1 MTGCRGVEAEF
12 RVQMVRVY
20 SGLLQG
26 LEARLLTVEVDSD
39 PRSFGFYLVGMADS
53 AVREGQ
59 LRIQN
64 AVRNAGFHLPRCRH
78 LVNMAPADLRK
89 EGAAYDLTIALGLL
103 AEAGILESDR
113 LGDFLVIGELSL
125 DGRIKGVRGILS
137 VMDLADRQGYR
148 GVIMPRANLPEA
160 LWCPRVKAYA
170 FDSLRDVVEFVMK
183 GCPEESA
190 SSASVLRP
198 GLTQPGPASRPGPA
212 AVPSVPGGVAAQRPL
227 QQVRGQALA
236 KRALQVAAAGRH
248 NVLLM
253 GPPGCGK
260 TMLAHCFPSLL
271 PPIGPEEAWDLARI
285 YSLLPD
291 GPERLGVMVRPDGP
305 ERLGVTVRPDGP
317 ERLGVTARSDGPERL
332 GVTARSDGP
341 ERLNVTERPNA
352 HDRRSVMEHA
362 DHLERE
368 GAALQRPFRQP
379 HPSVSLP
386 AMVGGGA
393 FPMPGEVT
401 LAHGG
406 VLFLDELPEFRRDVL
421 EALREPLEQGRV
433 MLNRHRQSVC
443 YPARF
448 VLIAAMNPCPCGYY
462 GSTGDRCRCPESLVM
477 RYQRRISGPLLDRMD
492 LVVCMDRVSA
502 EEWAGHD
509 NHLSEATPPPATSA
523 PQPPATVAP
532 LHSLGSPSSTIS
544 SQEPALSAESR
555 GLMHRLVQ
563 GGGLSMRACQ
573 RLTRV
578 AQTMAGMEGLLT
590 VEPQHLMEAYH
601 FRHPRFLAST
611 RPSYP

>member
-1 MTGCRGVEAEF
+1 MEVRAEF

-39 PRSFGFYLVGMADS
+39 LRSFGFYLVGMADS

-103 AEAGILESDR
+103 AEARILESDR

-170 FDSLRDVVEFVMK
+170 FDSLRDVVEFVME
-183 GCPEESA
+183 GCPEEAASA
-190 SSASVLRP
+190 ASVL
-198 GLTQPGPASRPGPA
+198 RPGPA

-260 TMLAHCFPSLL
+260 TMLAHAFPSML
-271 PPIGPEEAWDLARI
+271 PPISSEEAWDLARI

-291 GPERLGVMVRPDGP
+291 GPERLSVTTRPDDPERLSATTRPDGP
-305 ERLGVTVRPDGP
+305 ERLSATVRPDGP
-317 ERLGVTARSDGPERL
+317 ER
-332 GVTARSDGP
+332 
-341 ERLNVTERPNA
+341 
-352 HDRRSVMEHA
+352 
-362 DHLERE
+362 E
-368 GAALQRPFRQP
+368 GAALHRPFRQP

-502 EEWAGHD
+502 EEWASHD
-509 NHLSEATPPPATSA
+509 NQLSVATSPSA
-523 PQPPATVAP
+523 TSVPQPPATVAP
-532 LHSLGSPSSTIS
+532 LHPPGSPLHPPGSPSSTILTL
-544 SQEPALSAESR
+544 EPALSTESK

>member
-78 LVNMAPADLRK
+78 LVNLAPADLRK

-170 FDSLRDVVEFVMK
+170 FDSLRDVVEFVME

-198 GLTQPGPASRPGPA
+198 GPAQPGPTQPGPAQPGLAQPGLASRPGPA

-305 ERLGVTVRPDGP
+305 ER
-317 ERLGVTARSDGPERL
+317 
-332 GVTARSDGP
+332 
-341 ERLNVTERPNA
+341 PNA

-362 DHLERE
+362 DHPERE

-532 LHSLGSPSSTIS
+532 LHSPGSPLHSPGSPSSTIS
-544 SQEPALSAESR
+544 SQEPALSAESKE
-555 GLMHRLVQ
+555 LMHRLVQ

-611 RPSYP
+611 RPSHP

>member
-1 MTGCRGVEAEF
+1 MTGRRGVEAEF

-160 LWCPRVKAYA
+160 LWCPRVKAFA
-170 FDSLRDVVEFVMK
+170 FDSLRDVVEFVME
-183 GCPEESA
+183 GCPEESD
-190 SSASVLRP
+190 SSASVLRSGP
-198 GLTQPGPASRPGPA
+198 AQPGPSQPGPA

-271 PPIGPEEAWDLARI
+271 PPIGPDEAWDLARI

-291 GPERLGVMVRPDGP
+291 GPERLSITARSDGP
-305 ERLGVTVRPDGP
+305 ERLS
-317 ERLGVTARSDGPERL
+317 VTARSDGPERL
-332 GVTARSDGP
+332 GVTALP
-341 ERLNVTERPNA
+341 TA
-352 HDRRSVMEHA
+352 HDRRSVMEYA

-368 GAALQRPFRQP
+368 GAALHRPFRQP

-448 VLIAAMNPCPCGYY
+448 VLIAAMNPCPCGYF
-462 GSTGDRCRCPESLVM
+462 GSSGDRCRCPESLVM

-509 NHLSEATPPPATSA
+509 NQLSEATPTPATSV
-523 PQPPATVAP
+523 PQPPPTSVPQPPPTAAP
-532 LHSLGSPSSTIS
+532 LHSSGSPSSTIS

-578 AQTMAGMEGLLT
+578 AQTMAGMEGMLT

>member
-1 MTGCRGVEAEF
+1 MTGRRGVEAEF

-78 LVNMAPADLRK
+78 LVNLAPADLRK

-170 FDSLRDVVEFVMK
+170 FDSLRDVVEFVME

-198 GLTQPGPASRPGPA
+198 GPTQPGPTQPGLASRPGPA

-285 YSLLPD
+285 YSLLPE

-305 ERLGVTVRPDGP
+305 ERLS
-317 ERLGVTARSDGPERL
+317 VTARSDGP
-332 GVTARSDGP
+332 
-341 ERLNVTERPNA
+341 ERPNA

-362 DHLERE
+362 DHPERE

-532 LHSLGSPSSTIS
+532 LHSPGSPLHSPGSPTSTIS
-544 SQEPALSAESR
+544 SQEPLLSAESKV
-555 GLMHRLVQ
+555 LMHRLVQ

-611 RPSYP
+611 RPSHL

>member
-1 MTGCRGVEAEF
+1 MTGRMEVRAEF

-39 PRSFGFYLVGMADS
+39 LRSFGFYLVGMADS

-170 FDSLRDVVEFVMK
+170 FDSLRDVVEFVME
-183 GCPEESA
+183 GCPEEAASA
-190 SSASVLRP
+190 ASVL
-198 GLTQPGPASRPGPA
+198 RPGPA

-291 GPERLGVMVRPDGP
+291 GPERLSA
-305 ERLGVTVRPDGP
+305 TVRPDGP
-317 ERLGVTARSDGPERL
+317 ER
-332 GVTARSDGP
+332 
-341 ERLNVTERPNA
+341 
-352 HDRRSVMEHA
+352 
-362 DHLERE
+362 E
-368 GAALQRPFRQP
+368 GAALHRPFRQP

-502 EEWAGHD
+502 EEWASHD
-509 NHLSEATPPPATSA
+509 NQFSEAIPPPATLVPQPPATSV

-532 LHSLGSPSSTIS
+532 LHSPGSPLHPPGSPLHSPGSPSSTILTL
-544 SQEPALSAESR
+544 EPVLSTESK

-611 RPSYP
+611 RPSCP

>member
-1 MTGCRGVEAEF
+1 MEVWAEF

-39 PRSFGFYLVGMADS
+39 LRSFGFYLVGMADS

-170 FDSLRDVVEFVMK
+170 FDSLRDVVEFVME
-183 GCPEESA
+183 GCPEEAASA
-190 SSASVLRP
+190 ASVL
-198 GLTQPGPASRPGPA
+198 RPGPA

-291 GPERLGVMVRPDGP
+291 GPERLGV
-305 ERLGVTVRPDGP
+305 
-317 ERLGVTARSDGPERL
+317 TARSDGP
-332 GVTARSDGP
+332 
-341 ERLNVTERPNA
+341 ERPNA

-368 GAALQRPFRQP
+368 GAALHRPFRQP

-509 NHLSEATPPPATSA
+509 NQLSEATPPPATSV
-523 PQPPATVAP
+523 PPPPPTDAP

>member
-1 MTGCRGVEAEF
+1 MEVRAEF

-39 PRSFGFYLVGMADS
+39 LRSFGFYLVGMADS

-170 FDSLRDVVEFVMK
+170 FDSLRDVVEFVME
-183 GCPEESA
+183 GCPEEVASA
-190 SSASVLRP
+190 ASVL
-198 GLTQPGPASRPGPA
+198 RPGPA

-260 TMLAHCFPSLL
+260 TMLAHAFPSML
-271 PPIGPEEAWDLARI
+271 PPISSEEAWDLARI

-291 GPERLGVMVRPDGP
+291 GPERLSA
-305 ERLGVTVRPDGP
+305 TVRPDGP
-317 ERLGVTARSDGPERL
+317 ERLSATVRPDGPERL
-332 GVTARSDGP
+332 SATVRPDGP
-341 ERLNVTERPNA
+341 
-352 HDRRSVMEHA
+352 
-362 DHLERE
+362 ERE
-368 GAALQRPFRQP
+368 GAALHRPFRQP

-502 EEWAGHD
+502 EEWASHD
-509 NHLSEATPPPATSA
+509 NQLSVATSPSA
-523 PQPPATVAP
+523 TSVPQPPATVDP
-532 LHSLGSPSSTIS
+532 LHSPGSPLHSPGSPSSTILTL
-544 SQEPALSAESR
+544 EPALSTESK

-611 RPSYP
+611 RPSCP

>member
-1 MTGCRGVEAEF
+1 MEVRAEF

-39 PRSFGFYLVGMADS
+39 LRSFGFYLVGMADS

-170 FDSLRDVVEFVMK
+170 FDSLRDVVEFVME
-183 GCPEESA
+183 GCPEEAASA
-190 SSASVLRP
+190 ASVL
-198 GLTQPGPASRPGPA
+198 RPGPA

-260 TMLAHCFPSLL
+260 TMLAHAFPSML
-271 PPIGPEEAWDLARI
+271 PPISSEEAWDLARI

-291 GPERLGVMVRPDGP
+291 GPERLSVTTRPDDPERLSATTRPDGP
-305 ERLGVTVRPDGP
+305 ERLSATVRPDGP
-317 ERLGVTARSDGPERL
+317 ER
-332 GVTARSDGP
+332 
-341 ERLNVTERPNA
+341 
-352 HDRRSVMEHA
+352 
-362 DHLERE
+362 E
-368 GAALQRPFRQP
+368 GAALHRPFRQP

-502 EEWAGHD
+502 EEWASHD
-509 NHLSEATPPPATSA
+509 NQLSVATSPSA
-523 PQPPATVAP
+523 TSVPQPPATVDP
-532 LHSLGSPSSTIS
+532 LHPPGSSSSTILTL
-544 SQEPALSAESR
+544 EPALSTESK

-611 RPSYP
+611 RPSCP

>member
-1 MTGCRGVEAEF
+1 
-12 RVQMVRVY
+12 MVRVY

-39 PRSFGFYLVGMADS
+39 LRSFGFYLVGMADS

-170 FDSLRDVVEFVMK
+170 FDSLRDVVEFVME
-183 GCPEESA
+183 GCPEEAASA
-190 SSASVLRP
+190 ASVL
-198 GLTQPGPASRPGPA
+198 RPGPA

-260 TMLAHCFPSLL
+260 TMLAHAFPSML
-271 PPIGPEEAWDLARI
+271 PPISSEEAWDLARI

-291 GPERLGVMVRPDGP
+291 GPERLSATTRPDGP
-305 ERLGVTVRPDGP
+305 ERLSATVRPDGP
-317 ERLGVTARSDGPERL
+317 ER
-332 GVTARSDGP
+332 
-341 ERLNVTERPNA
+341 
-352 HDRRSVMEHA
+352 
-362 DHLERE
+362 E
-368 GAALQRPFRQP
+368 GAALHRPFRQP

-502 EEWAGHD
+502 EEWASHD
-509 NHLSEATPPPATSA
+509 NQLSVATSPSA
-523 PQPPATVAP
+523 TSVPQPPATVDP
-532 LHSLGSPSSTIS
+532 LHPPGSPSSTILTL
-544 SQEPALSAESR
+544 EPALSTESK

>member
-78 LVNMAPADLRK
+78 LVNLAPADLRK

-170 FDSLRDVVEFVMK
+170 FDSLRDVVEFVME
-183 GCPEESA
+183 GCPEEAA
-190 SSASVLRP
+190 SSASVL
-198 GLTQPGPASRPGPA
+198 RPGPA

-291 GPERLGVMVRPDGP
+291 GPERLGVTARPDGP
-305 ERLGVTVRPDGP
+305 ERLS
-317 ERLGVTARSDGPERL
+317 VTARSDGP
-332 GVTARSDGP
+332 
-341 ERLNVTERPNA
+341 ERPNA

-362 DHLERE
+362 DHPERE
-368 GAALQRPFRQP
+368 GAALRRPFRQP

-532 LHSLGSPSSTIS
+532 LHSPGSPLHSPGSPSSTIS
-544 SQEPALSAESR
+544 SQEPALSAESKE
-555 GLMHRLVQ
+555 LMHRLVQ

-611 RPSYP
+611 RPSHL

>member
-170 FDSLRDVVEFVMK
+170 FDSLRDVVEFVME

-198 GLTQPGPASRPGPA
+198 GPAQPGPAQPGPASRPGPA

-271 PPIGPEEAWDLARI
+271 PPIGPDEAWDLARI
-285 YSLLPD
+285 YSLLP
-291 GPERLGVMVRPDGP
+291 
-305 ERLGVTVRPDGP
+305 
-317 ERLGVTARSDGPERL
+317 DGPERL

-368 GAALQRPFRQP
+368 GAALHRPFRQP

-502 EEWAGHD
+502 EEWAGHE
-509 NHLSEATPPPATSA
+509 NQLSEATPPPATSA
-523 PQPPATVAP
+523 PPPPATVAP
-532 LHSLGSPSSTIS
+532 LHSPGSPLHSPGSPSSTIS

>member
-1 MTGCRGVEAEF
+1 MTGRRGVEAEF

-78 LVNMAPADLRK
+78 LVNLAPADLRK

-170 FDSLRDVVEFVMK
+170 FDSLRDVVEFVME

-190 SSASVLRP
+190 SAASV
-198 GLTQPGPASRPGPA
+198 SRPGPA

-291 GPERLGVMVRPDGP
+291 GPERLGVTARPDGP
-305 ERLGVTVRPDGP
+305 ERLS
-317 ERLGVTARSDGPERL
+317 VTARSDGP
-332 GVTARSDGP
+332 
-341 ERLNVTERPNA
+341 ERPNA

-362 DHLERE
+362 DHPERE
-368 GAALQRPFRQP
+368 GAALRRPFRQP

-532 LHSLGSPSSTIS
+532 LHSPGSPLHSPGSPTSTIS
-544 SQEPALSAESR
+544 SQEPLLSAESKV
-555 GLMHRLVQ
+555 LMHRLVQ

-611 RPSYP
+611 RPSHL

>member
-1 MTGCRGVEAEF
+1 MFKARVFKRLMTGRRGVEAEF

-78 LVNMAPADLRK
+78 LVNLAPADLRK

-170 FDSLRDVVEFVMK
+170 FDSLRDVVEFVME

-198 GLTQPGPASRPGPA
+198 GPAQPGPAQPGPTQPGPAQPGLAQPGLASRPGPA

-291 GPERLGVMVRPDGP
+291 GPER
-305 ERLGVTVRPDGP
+305 
-317 ERLGVTARSDGPERL
+317 
-332 GVTARSDGP
+332 
-341 ERLNVTERPNA
+341 PNA

-362 DHLERE
+362 DHQERE

-532 LHSLGSPSSTIS
+532 LHSPGSPLHSPGSPSSTIS
-544 SQEPALSAESR
+544 SQEPALSAESKE
-555 GLMHRLVQ
+555 LKHRLVQ

-611 RPSYP
+611 RPSHP

>member
-1 MTGCRGVEAEF
+1 MEVRAEF

-39 PRSFGFYLVGMADS
+39 LRSFGFYLVGMADS

-170 FDSLRDVVEFVMK
+170 FDSLRDVVEFVME
-183 GCPEESA
+183 GCPEEVASA
-190 SSASVLRP
+190 ASVL
-198 GLTQPGPASRPGPA
+198 RPGPA

-260 TMLAHCFPSLL
+260 TMLAHAFPSML
-271 PPIGPEEAWDLARI
+271 PPISSEEAWDLARI

-291 GPERLGVMVRPDGP
+291 GPERLSVTTRPDDPERLSATTRPDGP
-305 ERLGVTVRPDGP
+305 ERLSATVRPDGP
-317 ERLGVTARSDGPERL
+317 ER
-332 GVTARSDGP
+332 
-341 ERLNVTERPNA
+341 
-352 HDRRSVMEHA
+352 
-362 DHLERE
+362 E
-368 GAALQRPFRQP
+368 GAALHRPFRQP

-502 EEWAGHD
+502 EEWASHD
-509 NHLSEATPPPATSA
+509 NQLSVATSPSA
-523 PQPPATVAP
+523 TSVPQPPATVAP
-532 LHSLGSPSSTIS
+532 LHSPGSPLHSPGTPSSTILTL
-544 SQEPALSAESR
+544 EPALSTESK

>member
-170 FDSLRDVVEFVMK
+170 FDSLRDVVEFVME

-198 GLTQPGPASRPGPA
+198 GPAQPGPSQPGPASRPGPA

-291 GPERLGVMVRPDGP
+291 GPERLGV
-305 ERLGVTVRPDGP
+305 
-317 ERLGVTARSDGPERL
+317 
-332 GVTARSDGP
+332 TARSDGP

-368 GAALQRPFRQP
+368 GAALHRPFRQP

-502 EEWAGHD
+502 EEWAGHE
-509 NHLSEATPPPATSA
+509 NQLSEATPPPATSA

-532 LHSLGSPSSTIS
+532 LHSPGSPLHSPGSPSSTIS

>member
-1 MTGCRGVEAEF
+1 MTGRMEVRAEF

-39 PRSFGFYLVGMADS
+39 LRSFGFYLVGMADS

-170 FDSLRDVVEFVMK
+170 FDSLRDVVEFVME
-183 GCPEESA
+183 GCPEEAASA
-190 SSASVLRP
+190 ASVL
-198 GLTQPGPASRPGPA
+198 RPGPA

-260 TMLAHCFPSLL
+260 TMLAHAFPSML
-271 PPIGPEEAWDLARI
+271 PPISSEEAWDLARI

-291 GPERLGVMVRPDGP
+291 GPERLSVTTRPDGP
-305 ERLGVTVRPDGP
+305 ERLSATTRPDSP
-317 ERLGVTARSDGPERL
+317 
-332 GVTARSDGP
+332 
-341 ERLNVTERPNA
+341 
-352 HDRRSVMEHA
+352 
-362 DHLERE
+362 ERE
-368 GAALQRPFRQP
+368 GAALHRPFRQP

-502 EEWAGHD
+502 EEWASHD
-509 NHLSEATPPPATSA
+509 NQLSVATSPSA
-523 PQPPATVAP
+523 TSVPQPPATVDP
-532 LHSLGSPSSTIS
+532 LHPPGSPLHPPGSPSSTILTL
-544 SQEPALSAESR
+544 EPALSTESK

>member
-1 MTGCRGVEAEF
+1 MTGRMEVRAEF

-39 PRSFGFYLVGMADS
+39 LRSFGFYLVGMADS

-170 FDSLRDVVEFVMK
+170 FDSLRDVVEFVME
-183 GCPEESA
+183 GCPEEAASA
-190 SSASVLRP
+190 ASVLRP
-198 GLTQPGPASRPGPA
+198 RPA

-260 TMLAHCFPSLL
+260 TMLAHAFPSML
-271 PPIGPEEAWDLARI
+271 PPISSEEAWDLARI

-291 GPERLGVMVRPDGP
+291 GPERLSA
-305 ERLGVTVRPDGP
+305 TVRPDGP
-317 ERLGVTARSDGPERL
+317 ER
-332 GVTARSDGP
+332 
-341 ERLNVTERPNA
+341 
-352 HDRRSVMEHA
+352 
-362 DHLERE
+362 E
-368 GAALQRPFRQP
+368 GAALHRPFRQP

-502 EEWAGHD
+502 EEWASHD
-509 NHLSEATPPPATSA
+509 NQLSVATSPSA
-523 PQPPATVAP
+523 TSVPQPPATVAP
-532 LHSLGSPSSTIS
+532 LHSPGSPLHPPGSPSSTILTL
-544 SQEPALSAESR
+544 EPALSTESK

>member
-1 MTGCRGVEAEF
+1 MEVRAEF

-39 PRSFGFYLVGMADS
+39 LRSFGFYLVGMADS

-103 AEAGILESDR
+103 AEARILESDR

-170 FDSLRDVVEFVMK
+170 FDSLRDVVEFVME
-183 GCPEESA
+183 GCPEEAASA
-190 SSASVLRP
+190 ASVL
-198 GLTQPGPASRPGPA
+198 RPGPA

-260 TMLAHCFPSLL
+260 TMLAHAFPSML
-271 PPIGPEEAWDLARI
+271 PPISSEEAWDLARI

-291 GPERLGVMVRPDGP
+291 GPERLSATTRPDGP
-305 ERLGVTVRPDGP
+305 ERLSATTRPDGPERLSATVRPDGP
-317 ERLGVTARSDGPERL
+317 ER
-332 GVTARSDGP
+332 
-341 ERLNVTERPNA
+341 
-352 HDRRSVMEHA
+352 
-362 DHLERE
+362 E
-368 GAALQRPFRQP
+368 GAALHRPFRQP

-502 EEWAGHD
+502 EEWASHD
-509 NHLSEATPPPATSA
+509 NQLSVATSPSA
-523 PQPPATVAP
+523 TSVPQPPATVDP
-532 LHSLGSPSSTIS
+532 LHPPGSPLHPPGSPLHPPGSPSSTILTL
-544 SQEPALSAESR
+544 EPALSTESK

>member
-1 MTGCRGVEAEF
+1 MTGRMEVRAEF

-39 PRSFGFYLVGMADS
+39 LRSFGFYLVGMADS

-103 AEAGILESDR
+103 AEAEILESDR

-170 FDSLRDVVEFVMK
+170 FDSLRDVVEFVME
-183 GCPEESA
+183 GCPEEAASA
-190 SSASVLRP
+190 ASVL
-198 GLTQPGPASRPGPA
+198 RPGPA

-260 TMLAHCFPSLL
+260 TMLAHAFPSML
-271 PPIGPEEAWDLARI
+271 PPISSEEAWDLARI

-291 GPERLGVMVRPDGP
+291 GPERLSA
-305 ERLGVTVRPDGP
+305 TVRPDGP
-317 ERLGVTARSDGPERL
+317 ER
-332 GVTARSDGP
+332 
-341 ERLNVTERPNA
+341 
-352 HDRRSVMEHA
+352 
-362 DHLERE
+362 E
-368 GAALQRPFRQP
+368 GAALHRPFRQP

-502 EEWAGHD
+502 EEWASHD
-509 NHLSEATPPPATSA
+509 NQLSVATSPSA
-523 PQPPATVAP
+523 TSVPQPPATVAP
-532 LHSLGSPSSTIS
+532 LHSPGSPLHSPGTPSSTILTL
-544 SQEPALSAESR
+544 EPALSTESK

>member
-1 MTGCRGVEAEF
+1 MTGRMEVRAEF

-39 PRSFGFYLVGMADS
+39 LRSFGFYLVGMADS

-170 FDSLRDVVEFVMK
+170 FDSLRDVVEFVME
-183 GCPEESA
+183 GCPEEAASA
-190 SSASVLRP
+190 ASVL
-198 GLTQPGPASRPGPA
+198 RPGPA

-260 TMLAHCFPSLL
+260 TMLAHAFPSML
-271 PPIGPEEAWDLARI
+271 PPISSEEAWDLARI

-291 GPERLGVMVRPDGP
+291 GPERLSATTRPDGP
-305 ERLGVTVRPDGP
+305 ERLSATVRPDGP
-317 ERLGVTARSDGPERL
+317 ER
-332 GVTARSDGP
+332 
-341 ERLNVTERPNA
+341 
-352 HDRRSVMEHA
+352 
-362 DHLERE
+362 E
-368 GAALQRPFRQP
+368 GAALHRPFRQP

-502 EEWAGHD
+502 EEWASHD
-509 NHLSEATPPPATSA
+509 NQLSVATSPSA
-523 PQPPATVAP
+523 TSVPQPPATVAP
-532 LHSLGSPSSTIS
+532 LHSPGSPLHPPGSPLHSPGSPSSTILTL
-544 SQEPALSAESR
+544 EPALSTESK

>member
-1 MTGCRGVEAEF
+1 
-12 RVQMVRVY
+12 MVRVY

-78 LVNMAPADLRK
+78 LVNLAPADLRK
-89 EGAAYDLTIALGLL
+89 EGSAYDLTIALGLL
-103 AEAGILESDR
+103 AEAGVLEPER
-113 LGDFLVIGELSL
+113 LGEFLVIGELSL

-137 VMDLADRQGYR
+137 VIDLADRQGYR
-148 GVIMPRANLPEA
+148 GVIIPSANRTEA
-160 LWCPRVKAYA
+160 LWCNRVKAFA

-183 GCPEESA
+183 GCPEDDALAA
-190 SSASVLRP
+190 SDLR
-198 GLTQPGPASRPGPA
+198 SGPA

-271 PPIGPEEAWDLARI
+271 PPMGPDEAWDLARI
-285 YSLLPD
+285 YSLLPE
-291 GPERLGVMVRPDGP
+291 GPE
-305 ERLGVTVRPDGP
+305 
-317 ERLGVTARSDGPERL
+317 
-332 GVTARSDGP
+332 
-341 ERLNVTERPNA
+341 
-352 HDRRSVMEHA
+352 RRSVMESL
-362 DHLERE
+362 DSPERRSVMKSLDSPE
-368 GAALQRPFRQP
+368 RRSVMESLDSPERRRAREQTQDPERKRAAFHRPFRQP

-386 AMVGGGA
+386 AMIGGGA

-421 EALREPLEQGRV
+421 EALREPLEQGQV

-462 GSTGDRCRCPESLVM
+462 GSTGDRCRCPESLIM
-477 RYQRRISGPLLDRMD
+477 RYQRRISGPLLDRLD

-502 EEWAGHD
+502 EEWVNHD
-509 NHLSEATPPPATSA
+509 NHLSELTPLLPNPPLDSPCTPFHSNGSTWSSKS
-523 PQPPATVAP
+523 PA
-532 LHSLGSPSSTIS
+532 
-544 SQEPALSAESR
+544 EPAMSSESK
-555 GLMHRLVQ
+555 GLLHRLVQ

-573 RLTRV
+573 RLTKV

-611 RPSYP
+611 RPSHP

>member
-1 MTGCRGVEAEF
+1 MEVRAEF

-39 PRSFGFYLVGMADS
+39 LRSFGFYLVGMADS

-103 AEAGILESDR
+103 AEARILESDR

-170 FDSLRDVVEFVMK
+170 FDSLRDVVEFVME
-183 GCPEESA
+183 GCPEEAASA
-190 SSASVLRP
+190 ASVL
-198 GLTQPGPASRPGPA
+198 RPGPA

-260 TMLAHCFPSLL
+260 TMLAHAFPSML
-271 PPIGPEEAWDLARI
+271 PPISSEEAWDLARI

-291 GPERLGVMVRPDGP
+291 GPERLSATTRPDGP
-305 ERLGVTVRPDGP
+305 ERLSATVRPDGP
-317 ERLGVTARSDGPERL
+317 ERLSATVRPDGP
-332 GVTARSDGP
+332 
-341 ERLNVTERPNA
+341 
-352 HDRRSVMEHA
+352 
-362 DHLERE
+362 ERE
-368 GAALQRPFRQP
+368 GAALHRPFRQP

-509 NHLSEATPPPATSA
+509 NQFSEAIPPPATLVPQPPATSV

-532 LHSLGSPSSTIS
+532 LHSPGSPLHPPGSPSSTIS
-544 SQEPALSAESR
+544 SLEPALSAESKV
-555 GLMHRLVQ
+555 LMHRLVQ
-563 GGGLSMRACQ
+563 GGGLSMRACH

-611 RPSYP
+611 RPSCP

>member
-1 MTGCRGVEAEF
+1 MTGRMEVRAEF

-39 PRSFGFYLVGMADS
+39 LRSFGFYLVGMADS

-170 FDSLRDVVEFVMK
+170 FDSLRDVVEFVME
-183 GCPEESA
+183 GCPEEVASA
-190 SSASVLRP
+190 ASVLRP
-198 GLTQPGPASRPGPA
+198 GPAQLGPTQPGLAQPGLASRPGPA

-260 TMLAHCFPSLL
+260 TMLAHAFPSML
-271 PPIGPEEAWDLARI
+271 PPISSEEAWDLARI

-291 GPERLGVMVRPDGP
+291 GPERLSA
-305 ERLGVTVRPDGP
+305 TVRPDGP
-317 ERLGVTARSDGPERL
+317 ERLSATTRPDGP
-332 GVTARSDGP
+332 
-341 ERLNVTERPNA
+341 
-352 HDRRSVMEHA
+352 
-362 DHLERE
+362 ERE
-368 GAALQRPFRQP
+368 GAALHRPFRQP

-502 EEWAGHD
+502 EEWASHD
-509 NHLSEATPPPATSA
+509 NQLSVATSPSA
-523 PQPPATVAP
+523 TSVPQPPATVAP
-532 LHSLGSPSSTIS
+532 LHSPGSPSSTILTL
-544 SQEPALSAESR
+544 EPALSTESK

-611 RPSYP
+611 RPSCP

>member
-1 MTGCRGVEAEF
+1 VFKARVFKRLMTGRMEVRAEF

-39 PRSFGFYLVGMADS
+39 LRSFGFYLVGMADS

-170 FDSLRDVVEFVMK
+170 FDSLRDVVEFVME
-183 GCPEESA
+183 GCPEEVASA
-190 SSASVLRP
+190 ASVL
-198 GLTQPGPASRPGPA
+198 RPGPA

-260 TMLAHCFPSLL
+260 TMLAHAFPSML
-271 PPIGPEEAWDLARI
+271 PPISSEEAWDLARI

-291 GPERLGVMVRPDGP
+291 GPERLSATTRPDGP
-305 ERLGVTVRPDGP
+305 ERLSATTRPDGP
-317 ERLGVTARSDGPERL
+317 ER
-332 GVTARSDGP
+332 
-341 ERLNVTERPNA
+341 
-352 HDRRSVMEHA
+352 
-362 DHLERE
+362 E
-368 GAALQRPFRQP
+368 GAALHRPFRQP

-502 EEWAGHD
+502 EEWASHD
-509 NHLSEATPPPATSA
+509 NQLSVATSPSA
-523 PQPPATVAP
+523 TSVPQPPATVDP
-532 LHSLGSPSSTIS
+532 LHPPGSSSSTILTL
-544 SQEPALSAESR
+544 EPALSTESK

>member
-1 MTGCRGVEAEF
+1 MEVRAEF

-39 PRSFGFYLVGMADS
+39 LRSFGFYLVGMADS

-103 AEAGILESDR
+103 AEARILESDR

-170 FDSLRDVVEFVMK
+170 FDSLRDVVEFVME
-183 GCPEESA
+183 GCPEEAASA
-190 SSASVLRP
+190 ASVL
-198 GLTQPGPASRPGPA
+198 RPGPA

-260 TMLAHCFPSLL
+260 TMLAHAFPSML
-271 PPIGPEEAWDLARI
+271 PPISSEEAWDLARI

-291 GPERLGVMVRPDGP
+291 GPERLSVTTRPDDPERLSATTRPDGP
-305 ERLGVTVRPDGP
+305 ERLSATVRPDGP
-317 ERLGVTARSDGPERL
+317 ER
-332 GVTARSDGP
+332 
-341 ERLNVTERPNA
+341 
-352 HDRRSVMEHA
+352 
-362 DHLERE
+362 E
-368 GAALQRPFRQP
+368 GAALHRPFRQP

-502 EEWAGHD
+502 EEWASHD
-509 NHLSEATPPPATSA
+509 NQLSVATSPSA
-523 PQPPATVAP
+523 TSVPQPPATVDPLHPPGSP
-532 LHSLGSPSSTIS
+532 LHSPGSPSSTILTL
-544 SQEPALSAESR
+544 EPALSTESK

>member
-1 MTGCRGVEAEF
+1 MEVRAEF

-39 PRSFGFYLVGMADS
+39 LRSFGFYLVGMADS

-170 FDSLRDVVEFVMK
+170 FDSLRDVVEFVME
-183 GCPEESA
+183 GCPEEAASA
-190 SSASVLRP
+190 ASVL
-198 GLTQPGPASRPGPA
+198 RPGPA

-260 TMLAHCFPSLL
+260 TMLAHAFPSML
-271 PPIGPEEAWDLARI
+271 PPISSEEAWDLARI

-291 GPERLGVMVRPDGP
+291 GPERLSATTRPDGP
-305 ERLGVTVRPDGP
+305 ERLSATTRPDGP
-317 ERLGVTARSDGPERL
+317 ERLSATTRPDGP
-332 GVTARSDGP
+332 
-341 ERLNVTERPNA
+341 
-352 HDRRSVMEHA
+352 
-362 DHLERE
+362 ERE
-368 GAALQRPFRQP
+368 GAALHRPFRQP

-502 EEWAGHD
+502 EEWASHD
-509 NHLSEATPPPATSA
+509 NQLSVATSPSA
-523 PQPPATVAP
+523 TSVPQPPATVAP
-532 LHSLGSPSSTIS
+532 LHSPGSPSSTILTL
-544 SQEPALSAESR
+544 EPALSTESK

>member
-78 LVNMAPADLRK
+78 LVNLAPADLRK

-170 FDSLRDVVEFVMK
+170 FDSLRDVVEFVME

-198 GLTQPGPASRPGPA
+198 GPAQPGPTQPGPAQPGLAQPGLASRPGPA

-291 GPERLGVMVRPDGP
+291 GPERLSVTARPDGP
-305 ERLGVTVRPDGP
+305 
-317 ERLGVTARSDGPERL
+317 
-332 GVTARSDGP
+332 
-341 ERLNVTERPNA
+341 ERPNA

-362 DHLERE
+362 DHPERE

-532 LHSLGSPSSTIS
+532 LHSPGSPLHSPGSPSSTIS
-544 SQEPALSAESR
+544 SQEPALSAESKE
-555 GLMHRLVQ
+555 LMHRLVQ

-611 RPSYP
+611 RPSHP

>member
-1 MTGCRGVEAEF
+1 MEVRAEF

-39 PRSFGFYLVGMADS
+39 LRSFGFYLVGMADS

-103 AEAGILESDR
+103 AEARILESDR

-170 FDSLRDVVEFVMK
+170 FDSLRDVVEFVME
-183 GCPEESA
+183 GCPEEAASA
-190 SSASVLRP
+190 ASVL
-198 GLTQPGPASRPGPA
+198 RPGPA

-260 TMLAHCFPSLL
+260 TMLAHAFPSML
-271 PPIGPEEAWDLARI
+271 PPISSEEAWDLARI

-291 GPERLGVMVRPDGP
+291 GPERLSA
-305 ERLGVTVRPDGP
+305 TVRPDGP
-317 ERLGVTARSDGPERL
+317 ERLSATTRPDGPERL
-332 GVTARSDGP
+332 SATVRPDGP
-341 ERLNVTERPNA
+341 
-352 HDRRSVMEHA
+352 
-362 DHLERE
+362 ERE
-368 GAALQRPFRQP
+368 GAALHRPFRQP

-502 EEWAGHD
+502 EEWASHD
-509 NHLSEATPPPATSA
+509 NQFSEAIPPPATLVPQPPATSV

-532 LHSLGSPSSTIS
+532 LHSPGSPLHPPGSPSSTILTL
-544 SQEPALSAESR
+544 EPVLSTESK

-611 RPSYP
+611 RPSCP

>member
-1 MTGCRGVEAEF
+1 MEVRAEF

-39 PRSFGFYLVGMADS
+39 LRSFGFYLVGMADS

-170 FDSLRDVVEFVMK
+170 FDSLRDVVEFVME
-183 GCPEESA
+183 GCPEEAASA
-190 SSASVLRP
+190 ASVLRP
-198 GLTQPGPASRPGPA
+198 RPA

-260 TMLAHCFPSLL
+260 TMLAHAFPSML
-271 PPIGPEEAWDLARI
+271 PPISSEEAWDLARI

-291 GPERLGVMVRPDGP
+291 GPERLSA
-305 ERLGVTVRPDGP
+305 TVRPDGP
-317 ERLGVTARSDGPERL
+317 ER
-332 GVTARSDGP
+332 
-341 ERLNVTERPNA
+341 
-352 HDRRSVMEHA
+352 
-362 DHLERE
+362 E
-368 GAALQRPFRQP
+368 GAALHRPFRQP

-502 EEWAGHD
+502 EEWASHD
-509 NHLSEATPPPATSA
+509 NQLSVATAPSATSV

-532 LHSLGSPSSTIS
+532 LHSPGSPLHPPGSPLHSPGSPSSTILPL
-544 SQEPALSAESR
+544 EPALSTESK

>member
-78 LVNMAPADLRK
+78 LVNLAPADLRK

-170 FDSLRDVVEFVMK
+170 FDSLRDVVEFVME

-198 GLTQPGPASRPGPA
+198 GPAQPGLASRPGPA

-291 GPERLGVMVRPDGP
+291 GPERLSVTARPDGP
-305 ERLGVTVRPDGP
+305 
-317 ERLGVTARSDGPERL
+317 
-332 GVTARSDGP
+332 
-341 ERLNVTERPNA
+341 ERPNA

-362 DHLERE
+362 DHPERE

-532 LHSLGSPSSTIS
+532 LHSPGSPLHSPGSPSSTIS
-544 SQEPALSAESR
+544 SQEPSLSAESKE
-555 GLMHRLVQ
+555 LMHRLVQ

-611 RPSYP
+611 RPSHP

>member
-1 MTGCRGVEAEF
+1 
-12 RVQMVRVY
+12 MVRVY

-170 FDSLRDVVEFVMK
+170 FDSLRDVVEFVME

-198 GLTQPGPASRPGPA
+198 GPAQPGPTQPGLAQPGPASRPGPA

-248 NVLLM
+248 NVLLL

-291 GPERLGVMVRPDGP
+291 GPERLGVM
-305 ERLGVTVRPDGP
+305 
-317 ERLGVTARSDGPERL
+317 
-332 GVTARSDGP
+332 
-341 ERLNVTERPNA
+341 ERPNA
-352 HDRRSVMEHA
+352 P
-362 DHLERE
+362 ERE
-368 GAALQRPFRQP
+368 CAALQRPFRQP

-509 NHLSEATPPPATSA
+509 NHLSEATPPPAT
-523 PQPPATVAP
+523 VAP
-532 LHSLGSPSSTIS
+532 LHSPGSPLHSPGSPSSTIS
-544 SQEPALSAESR
+544 SLEPALSAESKE
-555 GLMHRLVQ
+555 LMHRLVQ

-611 RPSYP
+611 RPSHP

>member
-160 LWCPRVKAYA
+160 LWCPRIKAFA

-198 GLTQPGPASRPGPA
+198 GPAQPGPSQPGPASRPGPAQPGPASRPGPA

-271 PPIGPEEAWDLARI
+271 PPIGPDEAWDLARI

-291 GPERLGVMVRPDGP
+291 GPERLS
-305 ERLGVTVRPDGP
+305 
-317 ERLGVTARSDGPERL
+317 VTARSDGPERL
-332 GVTARSDGP
+332 GVTALP
-341 ERLNVTERPNA
+341 TA
-352 HDRRSVMEHA
+352 HDRRSVMEYA

-368 GAALQRPFRQP
+368 GAALHRPFRQP

-448 VLIAAMNPCPCGYY
+448 VLIAAMNPCPCGYF
-462 GSTGDRCRCPESLVM
+462 GSSGDRCRCPESLVM

-509 NHLSEATPPPATSA
+509 NQLSEATPTPATSV
-523 PQPPATVAP
+523 PQPPPTDATPPPPTVAP
-532 LHSLGSPSSTIS
+532 LHSPGSPTSTIS

-578 AQTMAGMEGLLT
+578 AQTMAGMEGMLT